1 MKNKFVIVDGNSIL
15 YRAFYA
21 LPSLMQANGNYTN
34 AVYGFA
40 NMILKV
46 ITDIKPTHLAVAFD
60 VSKKT
65 FRNDI
70 YADYKGTR
78 KPMPEELRSQIQ
90 PVKTM
95 LSLMKIKP
103 VEKENI
109 EADDIIGTL
118 SKKFDDTDVI
128 IVTGDRD
135 SLQLISENVVVYLNK
150 KGLTD
155 VKIMNLESMNE
166 EYGMTP
172 DSFLHLKALQG
183 DSSDNIPGVPGIGPK
198 TAIELIQKYKTVE
211 RVYDHLDELKPGIK
225 AKLESG
231 KELAEMSFKLSKIKC
246 DVEIDDTISDFTFE
260 FPFSQAVFNFMQ
272 ENKFSSILKHSEYF
286 KEEAVPNVESSI
298 EIQKIVTLEKLQNVV
313 DLIEKTGVFSLFYDK
328 NDDIHISTGN
338 NEWLISSSIDMFDV
352 EHVYDNFYKISRPL
366 FENANIRKVFFDSK
380 QIRHILAKQNISVV
394 GKFEDVSLLAH
405 LSNGTS
411 VKQFSDVISAPE
423 YDEKVPA
430 YDLLLAYEKLSKSID
445 EQSMGMLY
453 REVELPLSEILFDM
467 EETGFKVDRNRI
479 DELGKQY
486 RTELENVNKQIYQL
500 AGMEFNVKS
509 PKQLA
514 EVLFDKMGLPHNRK
528 KSTGADILEEIS
540 GSNPI
545 VPLILRNRRLTK
557 LLSTYIDGLIP
568 HIDENDVVH
577 TSFKQTITNTG
588 RLSSVEPNLQ
598 NIPIRSEESREVR
611 SIYVARDN
619 KHILI
624 DADYSQIEL
633 RVLAYLADDEFFI
646 NAFNENQ
653 DIHTKTA
660 CQVFGVN
667 KESITPEMRRVA
679 KVVNFGI
686 IYGIS
691 EFGLA
696 NDLKTSPKEAR
707 KLIDSFYELHP
718 KVKEYLANIV
728 NKAKETGRVS
738 TILGRTRSML
748 DINSTNYLI
757 RTRAERAAENMPIQ
771 GSAADIIKLAM
782 IKVYRSLKEN
792 GCKAKLI
799 MQVHDELIIDCP
811 LAECDKVMKIVK
823 EAMNTAYE
831 LKVPLTCDMT
841 TSYRWSDGH

>member
-1 MKNKFVIVDGNSIL
+1 MKNKFVVIDGNSIL

-40 NMILKV
+40 NMIIKV
-46 ITDIKPTHLAVAFD
+46 INDIKPTHLAVAFD

-65 FRNDI
+65 FRNEI
-70 YADYKGTR
+70 YAEYKGTR
-78 KPMPEELRSQIQ
+78 KPMPDELRSQIQ

-95 LSLMKIKP
+95 LSLMKIKTI
-103 VEKENI
+103 EKENI

-118 SKKFDDTDVI
+118 SKKFDNTDVI

-135 SLQLISENVVVYLNK
+135 SLQLVSENVVVYLNK
-150 KGLTD
+150 KGLSD
-155 VKIMNLESMNE
+155 VKIMNLDAMNE

-183 DSSDNIPGVPGIGPK
+183 DNSDNIPGVPGIGPK
-198 TAIELIQKYKTVE
+198 TAIELIQKYKTLDG
-211 RVYDHLDELKPGIK
+211 VYSHLDELKPGVK
-225 AKLESG
+225 TKLDNG
-231 KELAEMSFKLSKIKC
+231 KDLAEMSFKLSKIKC
-246 DVEIDDTISDFTFE
+246 DVDLEDTISDFTFE
-260 FPFSQAVFNFMQ
+260 YPFSRSVYNFMQ
-272 ENKFSSILKHSEYF
+272 ENKFSSILKHNEYF
-286 KEEAVPNVESSI
+286 KEEIVQNVVSEI
-298 EIQKIVTLEKLQNVV
+298 ELQKISTLEKLQNVV
-313 DLIEKTGVFSLFYDK
+313 DFIEKEGIFSLFIDK
-328 NDDIHISTGN
+328 NEDIHLSSSN
-338 NEWLISSSIDMFDV
+338 CEWLISSSIDMFDT
-352 EHVYDNFYKISRPL
+352 EHIYDNFYTISKPL
-366 FENANIRKVFFDSK
+366 FENFNIRKIFFDSK
-380 QIRHILAKQNISVV
+380 QIRHVLAKNGISLL

-405 LSNGTS
+405 LSNGSS

-430 YDLLLAYEKLSKSID
+430 YNLILAYENLSKKIEELSI
-445 EQSMGMLY
+445 SSLY
-453 REVELPLSEILFDM
+453 RDVELPLSEVLFDM
-467 EETGFKVDRNRI
+467 EETGFKVDRSRI
-479 DELGKQY
+479 EELGRQY
-486 RTELENVNKQIYQL
+486 RYELDSINKQIYEI
-500 AGMEFNVKS
+500 AGIEFNIKS

-514 EVLFDKMGLPHNRK
+514 EVLFDKMGLPHNKK

-545 VPLILRNRRLTK
+545 VPLILRSRKLSK
-557 LLSTYIDGLIP
+557 LLSTYIDGLVP
-568 HIDENDVVH
+568 YIDENSVVH

-611 SIYVARDN
+611 SIYVARDE

-633 RVLAYLADDEFFI
+633 RVLAHLADDEFFI

-667 KESITPEMRRVA
+667 KENVTPEMRRVA

-691 EFGLA
+691 DFGLA
-696 NDLKTSPKEAR
+696 NDLRTSPKEAR
-707 KLIDSFYELHP
+707 KFIDSFYELHP
-718 KVKEYLANIV
+718 KVKNYLDSVIS
-728 NKAKETGRVS
+728 KAKETGRVN
-738 TILGRTRSML
+738 TILGRTRTML

-757 RTRAERAAENMPIQ
+757 RSRAERAAENMPIQ

-782 IKVYRSLKEN
+782 IKVYKSLKEN

-811 LAECDKVMKIVK
+811 LSECDRVIKIVK

-831 LKVPLTCDMT
+831 LKVPLICDLT